1 MKRAEAI
8 QNAVKKHAVKHVGFK
23 GAEDSVEKEGKGY
36 SKEIAGAIIASA
48 SRKASAAAKA
58 NNPRLKKVK

>member
-23 GAEDSVEKEGKGY
+23 GAQESVEKEGY
-36 SKEIAGAIIASA
+36 SKNVAGAIIASA
-48 SRKASAAAKA
+48 SRKASAASKS
-58 NNPRLKKVK
+58 NNPRLKRVK